1 MSIFDR
7 IGTVVSGR
15 STRVLL
21 VIAAAVTLGACDT
34 VSNLNPFDKGSTYK
48 PEIIPE
54 IPAERLYNDGLA
66 LIERKEFE
74 AASEKFRT
82 IDKQFPFSDWARKA
96 LLMETFANFSRTNY
110 DETVVSG
117 KRYLS
122 LYPASPD
129 AAYAAY
135 MVANAYYNAVPDVTR
150 DQERSEKALVAFS
163 EIVERWPTS
172 EYATDSKFKV
182 NVLKDQLAGREMT
195 VGRYYL
201 KKRNYTAAINRFR
214 VVVSNVQTTN
224 QIEEAL
230 ARLAEAYLALGIVNE
245 AETAA
250 AVLGHNFPDSQWYK
264 DTYALLESKGTVPR
278 ENEGSWISKAFGS
291 FKLL

>member
-150 DQERSEKALVAFS
+150 D
-163 EIVERWPTS
+163 
-172 EYATDSKFKV
+172 
-182 NVLKDQLAGREMT
+182 
-195 VGRYYL
+195 
-201 KKRNYTAAINRFR
+201 
-214 VVVSNVQTTN
+214 
-224 QIEEAL
+224 
-230 ARLAEAYLALGIVNE
+230 
-245 AETAA
+245 
-250 AVLGHNFPDSQWYK
+250 
-264 DTYALLESKGTVPR
+264 
-278 ENEGSWISKAFGS
+278 
-291 FKLL
+291 

>member
-1 MSIFDR
+1 M
-7 IGTVVSGR
+7 
-15 STRVLL
+15 
-21 VIAAAVTLGACDT
+21 IAAAVTLGACDT

-214 VVVSNVQTTN
+214 VVVSNFQTTN

>member
-150 DQERSEKALVAFS
+150 DQERHQSGGAVAGAQPVDDDAGDRDRQPVSGIGQAADHTPGRTEIGGVGHGFGKNPADENAAHQRPLGSGPAGVVAAGEKTGGGARARRDRIHRAAVEQQEAPEINCECRFDHLLLFAFS
-163 EIVERWPTS
+163 LPARRRSSNP
-172 EYATDSKFKV
+172 
-182 NVLKDQLAGREMT
+182 GR
-195 VGRYYL
+195 RCS
-201 KKRNYTAAINRFR
+201 RNND
-214 VVVSNVQTTN
+214 
-224 QIEEAL
+224 
-230 ARLAEAYLALGIVNE
+230 
-245 AETAA
+245 
-250 AVLGHNFPDSQWYK
+250 P
-264 DTYALLESKGTVPR
+264 
-278 ENEGSWISKAFGS
+278 
-291 FKLL
+291 